1 MKPFESS
8 IGPLLKDYI
17 SYRAGL
23 GYGEKELRRILIWL
37 DRYIQE
43 QKAGLGDLTPVFFL
57 GLKKSHEKKRSSF
70 NALLRAARGFFA
82 YLERRRIVSEN
93 PLLDIESYPRNAFIP
108 FVFSPEKTDALLF
121 AAQKN
126 IRKEDPD
133 SFLRDYSAYLV
144 IVLLARCGMR
154 IKEPLHLT
162 LQDYRPAEKTLYIE
176 KTKFHKDRLIPVPT
190 AAAMEL
196 DTYLRIRGSFVTGN
210 KYLFAGKNGRALN
223 VKNVIR
229 LFDQS
234 VIQIGLD
241 RKKYIIGNTSFGRPT
256 PHSLRHSFAIN
267 TLSAVRD
274 RGGSPQNALPV
285 LSGYLGHV
293 KYRYT
298 AVYLKVIDAEHRN
311 ALVDFAIE
319 RQEEI

>member
-210 KYLFAGKNGRALN
+210 KYLRRKEKTSATAG
-223 VKNVIR
+223 VIAKVDASKPYK
-229 LFDQS
+229 FNPMGQYYVVP
-234 VIQIGLD
+234 VIAKVD
-241 RKKYIIGNTSFGRPT
+241 
-256 PHSLRHSFAIN
+256 A
-267 TLSAVRD
+267 
-274 RGGSPQNALPV
+274 
-285 LSGYLGHV
+285 
-293 KYRYT
+293 
-298 AVYLKVIDAEHRN
+298 LKVRIY
-311 ALVDFAIE
+311 
-319 RQEEI
+319 EISTFYP